1 LRVKETDRIAVM
13 SRGLTALGIR
23 HRVLPD
29 GMLIEGRKAS
39 GPVFS
44 GGTVDS
50 GGDHRIAMAFAM
62 ASLQASEPIDVL
74 NTANV
79 ATSFPGFAELARGCG
94 LELEES

>member
-1 LRVKETDRIAVM
+1 M
-13 SRGLTALGIR
+13 SRGLTALGVR

-29 GMLIEGRKAS
+29 GMLIEGRKAG

-50 GGDHRIAMAFAM
+50 GDDHRVAMAFAM
-62 ASLQASEPIDVL
+62 ASLQSSAPIEVL

-79 ATSFPGFAELARGCG
+79 ATSFPGFAELARSCG
-94 LELEES
+94 FELEES